1 MLKMQGQL
9 QHTQLILNL
18 VMTQEVAS
26 INMLTSLLVLTHIWS
41 SQLQMVLFLHL
52 LTLTEEKNWE
62 LAIGKF
68 FNAKIQA
75 V

>member
-1 MLKMQGQL
+1 MVTQDQLHILLTGAQQIWMLKMQGQL

-26 INMLTSLLVLTHIWS
+26 INMLTSLLVLTH
-41 SQLQMVLFLHL
+41 
-52 LTLTEEKNWE
+52 LTL
-62 LAIGKF
+62 KF
-68 FNAKIQA
+68 TQIFL